1 MSRIDLPKIYNPA
14 TQTREELIENFVV
27 RTALFQDIFQD
38 IKKSEMKY
46 AEQHY
51 IIQGVRG
58 QGKTT
63 LLLRLAYE
71 IQNDTALSKRLIPV
85 IFNEEQ
91 YNISRLFKLWET
103 TAEYLDEHGE
113 IQGMYHEMQKLDD
126 DEDFEQRCFDL
137 LEKELKKRG
146 KKLILFID
154 NIDDMLARFSAREHH
169 RLREIFTES
178 AELRVIGASS
188 VTLEFHYDYGKPFY
202 QFFKM
207 PQLRGLS
214 ADETKTLL
222 LKLGER
228 YKSSRVEEIVR
239 AQPGRVESL
248 RRLTGGVIRTI
259 ILLFDI
265 FIHDTSGNAFAD
277 LSKIFDSVT
286 PLYKHRMDSLPAQ
299 QQEIVDFI
307 ALSWDAV
314 STKEIAG
321 KTKLQSKVVSAQ
333 LKQLEKY
340 HIIEKVETDNKN
352 LLYRIAERFFNIWY
366 LMRHGR
372 KWDEKR
378 VRFLVEFL
386 QIWCDQQELENRA
399 QRHLHLLQSGKQ
411 GAEYML
417 LVTEALARTCLER
430 EMQHRLLEETKT
442 YLEKKNSDLK
452 AYLSKSDY
460 QLSQEAWTDFEA
472 ENYDT
477 AIKHLENIK
486 VKDAREELLLGTIYA
501 MTKIDL
507 HKAEE
512 HLLNAVEK
520 ELPQAMYNL
529 AQLYENEFKDFKKA
543 EKLYLM
549 AVEKDDADS
558 MYNLALLYQTELKDF
573 KKAEKFYLMAVEKED
588 AEAMYYLAWLY
599 QFEFKDPPKAEKYYL
614 MAVER
619 EDARAMNNIAWLYQF
634 EFKDPQKAEKY
645 YLMAVGK
652 GLPQAMNNLA
662 LLYHNKLKDLK
673 EAEKF
678 YLMAVEKGYPR
689 AIYNLALL
697 YHNEFKDLKRAEKFY
712 LMAVEKELPQAMNNL
727 AWLNQF
733 KLKDFKKAEKFYL
746 MAVEKEYARA
756 MVNLAVLYHTEF
768 KDLKKAEKFY
778 RMAVEKEDAWA
789 MANLALLYF
798 QKEKNREKA
807 LEYAQ
812 KAFSSGKN
820 IYTSATYSMILL
832 WNDNIE
838 QAVNVADN
846 FLTDKDSY
854 EKFPEDISLFL
865 LLLMAK
871 KQYHLTLK
879 IFTENLFQ
887 LKDRFKPIYYA
898 LMYFLQDE
906 YPNEYR
912 KMGAELK
919 ETVDEIIAEI
929 RQLEKDYE

>member
-38 IKKSEMKY
+38 IEKSEMKY

-71 IQNDTALSKRLIPV
+71 IQNDSALCKRVIPV

-113 IQGMYHEMQKLDD
+113 IQGLYHEMQKLDD
-126 DEDFEQRCFDL
+126 DEDFERRCFDL
-137 LEKELKKRG
+137 LENELKKRG

-154 NIDDMLARFSAREHH
+154 NIDDMLARFSAREHR

-178 AELRVIGASS
+178 AEIRVIGASS

-228 YKSSRVEEIVR
+228 YNSSRVEEIVR
-239 AQPGRVESL
+239 NQPGRIESL

-265 FIHDTSGNAFAD
+265 FIDDTSGNAFAD
-277 LSKIFDSVT
+277 LGKILDSVT

-314 STKEIAG
+314 STKEIASR
-321 KTKLQSKVVSAQ
+321 TKLQSKAVSAQ

-340 HIIEKVETDNKN
+340 HIIEKVETGNKN

-386 QIWCDQQELENRA
+386 QIWCDQKELEYRT
-399 QRHLHLLQSGKQ
+399 QQHLRMLQSGKL
-411 GAEYML
+411 GTEHAL
-417 LVTEALARTCLER
+417 FLTEALARTPLKR
-430 EMQHRLLEETKT
+430 EMQHQLLEETKT
-442 YLEKKNSDLK
+442 YLEKKHSDLK
-452 AYLSKSDY
+452 TYLSKSDY
-460 QLSQEAWTDFEA
+460 ELSQESWADYEA
-472 ENYDT
+472 KNYDS
-477 AIKHLENIK
+477 AIKHLESIK
-486 VKDAREELLLGTIYA
+486 VKDGHEEYLLGTTYA
-501 MTKIDL
+501 KTKRDL
-507 HKAEE
+507 LKAED
-512 HLLNAVEK
+512 HLLKAV
-520 ELPQAMYNL
+520 
-529 AQLYENEFKDFKKA
+529 ENEFPEAMFR
-543 EKLYLM
+543 LG
-549 AVEKDDADS
+549 
-558 MYNLALLYQTELKDF
+558 LLYDEEFKDF
-573 KKAEKFYLMAVEKED
+573 KKAEKFYLMAVEKEHVN
-588 AEAMYYLAWLY
+588 AMYGLAWLY
-599 QFEFKDPPKAEKYYL
+599 QNEL
-614 MAVER
+614 
-619 EDARAMNNIAWLYQF
+619 N
-634 EFKDPQKAEKY
+634 
-645 YLMAVGK
+645 
-652 GLPQAMNNLA
+652 
-662 LLYHNKLKDLK
+662 DL
-673 EAEKF
+673 
-678 YLMAVEKGYPR
+678 
-689 AIYNLALL
+689 
-697 YHNEFKDLKRAEKFY
+697 
-712 LMAVEKELPQAMNNL
+712 
-727 AWLNQF
+727 
-733 KLKDFKKAEKFYL
+733 KKAEKFYL
-746 MAVEKEYARA
+746 MAVEKEQVDA
-756 MVNLAVLYHTEF
+756 MYGLAWLNQFEF
-768 KDLKKAEKFY
+768 KNPQKAEKYYLMALENENTEAMFGLGWLYENEYKNLKKAEKFY
-778 RMAVEKEDAWA
+778 LMAVEKGHASA
-789 MANLALLYF
+789 MNNLALLYF
-798 QKEKNREKA
+798 QEKKSREKA

-812 KAFSSGKN
+812 KAFSNGKN
-820 IYTSATYSMILL
+820 IYTSPTYSMILL
-832 WNDNIE
+832 WNDDIE
-838 QAVNVADN
+838 QAVSVADN
-846 FLTDKDSY
+846 FLADKESY
-854 EKFPEDISLFL
+854 EKFPQNINMIL

-871 KQYHLTLK
+871 KQYHLALK
-879 IFTENLFQ
+879 IFNENPFQ

-929 RQLEKDYE
+929 KQLAKDYE